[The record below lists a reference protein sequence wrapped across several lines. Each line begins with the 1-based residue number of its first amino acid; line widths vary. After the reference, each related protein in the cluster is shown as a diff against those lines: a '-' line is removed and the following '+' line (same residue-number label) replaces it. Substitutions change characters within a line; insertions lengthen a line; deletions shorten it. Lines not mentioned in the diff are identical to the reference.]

1 MKMFGLKKVMALW
14 LVVLCICFAAGC
26 GKQQAE
32 KQPSAGYDVVD
43 AQGTTVHLD
52 AKPQRILTYT
62 SGADEVLLGLVEPE
76 RLVAINDG
84 LADSRMSNISELVK
98 GIQPTIPRNPPV
110 ELVMS
115 LRPDLVI
122 VQDWIQ
128 ADNIASLRDL
138 GIKVVV
144 CRSPRSIKDIQETI
158 GIMATAVGEPE
169 RGEKLIE
176 LMNKELAAIAAKV
189 EAIPVEQRQKKI
201 AIISVMQ
208 GFGGVNSLVEDI
220 CRYAQCQD
228 VKILAGIKKGQSITK
243 EKLVAGN
250 PDFVLFP
257 VYLNDGRTSEERY
270 GEEFMKDPSF
280 ESMSAVKQG
289 HVRRPWARYLYNI
302 SQNFVF
308 GVQEVARALYG
319 EEFDQPRDKHLKAY

>member
-1 MKMFGLKKVMALW
+1 VKKLYVSKYLFVF
-14 LVVLCICFAAGC
+14 LGILLLCLLAGC

-32 KQPSAGYDVVD
+32 RQAASGYDVVD
-43 AQGTTVHLD
+43 AQGTKVHLE
-52 AKPQRILTYT
+52 AKPQRIMTYT

-84 LADSRMSNISELVK
+84 LADPATSNIAQLVK
-98 GIQPTIPRNPPV
+98 GIPHTVPRNPPV

-115 LRPDLVI
+115 LRPELVI

-144 CRSPRSIKDIQETI
+144 CRSPRSIKDIQDTI
-158 GIMATAVGEPE
+158 RIMADAVGEPE
-169 RGEKLIE
+169 RGQRLVE
-176 LMNKELAAIAAKV
+176 LMNKELKEVAAKV
-189 EAIPVEQRQKKI
+189 EAIPAEKRQKRI

-208 GFGGVNSLVEDI
+208 GFGGVDSLVEEI

-257 VYLNDGRTSEERY
+257 VYMNDGRTSEERY
-270 GEEFMKDPSF
+270 GEQFMKDPSF

-289 HVRRPWARYLYNI
+289 NVRRPWARYLYNI

-308 GVQEVARALYG
+308 GIQEVARALYG
-319 EEFDQPRDKHLKAY
+319 EEFSQPRNKHLQAY